1 MAEPVK
7 KSEPKAAA
15 KAEETKVEKV
25 EAKAKTVTPKAEV
38 KTENVADKK
47 NQLLLKRRKNH

>member
-38 KTENVADKK
+38 KQKM
-47 NQLLLKRRKNH
+47 LLTKRTSCY